1 MHYPAHSATDSFDDL
16 FVEGPAAEAW
26 ATRTTQPL
34 AALAR
39 PADAHDARVPVVDL
53 VAYDDLDA
61 VATGLAAVEVEPV
74 FATRSR
80 TRS

>member
-1 MHYPAHSATDSFDDL
+1 MHDATDGFDEL

-39 PADAHDARVPVVDL
+39 PADAHDVHVPEVQL

-61 VATGLAAVEVEPV
+61 VVTGLAAIDAEPV